1 VEKME
6 LSLLVARILSLIYI
20 AAGIAAL
27 SSKMNFSRILEDF
40 ERSPGLTYISG
51 FIALIFGMVL
61 ITYHNNWVNNWTV
74 LVTIIGWISVIKGV
88 MLILWPQ
95 FISYFKGMYKNNKIL
110 GLIMLALGLLFGYF
124 GFIV

>member
-1 VEKME
+1 ME